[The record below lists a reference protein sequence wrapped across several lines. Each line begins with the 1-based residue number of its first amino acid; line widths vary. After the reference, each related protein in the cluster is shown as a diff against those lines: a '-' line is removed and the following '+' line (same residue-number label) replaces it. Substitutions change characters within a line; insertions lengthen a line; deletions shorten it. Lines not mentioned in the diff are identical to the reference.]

1 MKKTLIGIAAV
12 AFVALMI
19 ANAYAQCAEVPPPT
33 FCGCRAR
40 GFTPGFWKHNIEVR
54 LSNAPYDEDLTN
66 GAYNAFAGGR
76 LDGVKLT
83 DALMDGYLAAINA
96 QLTIMGYPTISF
108 DQALAYLKLPG
119 WSTDRTNTA
128 NWFNWAAGYGP
139 F

>member
-1 MKKTLIGIAAV
+1 MKKTLISIAAV

-19 ANAYAQCAEVPPPT
+19 ANVYAQCGVPTPPCS
-33 FCGCRAR
+33 CGPP

-54 LSNAPYDEDLTN
+54 LSNAPYNLGLTK
-66 GAYNAFAGGR
+66 GAYSAFAGGP

-83 DALMDGYLAAINA
+83 DTLMDGYLAAI
-96 QLTIMGYPTISF
+96 QGYLGAEFTF
-108 DQALAYLKLPG
+108 GQALEYLKGPG